1 MKRLFQLSLCAL
13 PLVLGS
19 CGYQLGGL
27 VNGQLEGM
35 KTFNINM
42 FDNHTTFPNVA
53 MQVTSALGNAM
64 QTDGTFTVASPSE
77 ADFSVSGAVTSVNY
91 NRLLVDSADSYLSL
105 EIGVVVSATYTVT
118 DNKTG
123 KVIKSGSVSE
133 TGSYFNAGG
142 NTLAGRD
149 AALSY
154 AARKA
159 AGAVVDQLTTP

>member
-1 MKRLFQLSLCAL
+1 MKRILQLSLCAL
-13 PLVLGS
+13 PLVLSS

-27 VNGQLEGM
+27 VNKSLEGK
-35 KTFNINM
+35 KTFNITM

-53 MQVTSALGNAM
+53 VQVTTALGNAM
-64 QTDGTFTVASPSE
+64 QTDGTFTMAPSSE
-77 ADFSVSGAVTSVNY
+77 ADFSVSGAVTSVHY

-105 EIGVVVSATYTVT
+105 EIGVVVSANYVVT

-123 KVIKSGSVSE
+123 EVLKRGSVSE
-133 TGSYFNAGG
+133 SGSYFNEQG

-159 AGAVVDQLTTP
+159 ATAVVDQLTTP